1 MSVKVASWL
10 DRPRSARHTVV
21 LGGVSLQIRFAI
33 LSYRSNI
40 LTSEVMYEW
49 LSGISPRKRFPLSRG
64 CPGWTGETADYVSHL
79 HQQIRTLALGL
90 DRIGSTVEAI
100 MTNTSCG
107 SNLPVR
113 GWRMAV
119 SRRRLPCLVSTY
131 LVSTAT
137 LPSYAV
143 VLRRRFS
150 KILIYLLL
158 LCIRVRWTT

>member
-1 MSVKVASWL
+1 
-10 DRPRSARHTVV
+10 
-21 LGGVSLQIRFAI
+21 
-33 LSYRSNI
+33 
-40 LTSEVMYEW
+40 
-49 LSGISPRKRFPLSRG
+49 
-64 CPGWTGETADYVSHL
+64 
-79 HQQIRTLALGL
+79 
-90 DRIGSTVEAI
+90 